1 MSLIDRVGAVFLLRS
16 NDGASLLQLR
26 DDKPGLRHARQWVPP
41 GGHAK
46 FEEEID
52 ACARR
57 EFLEETGYNCTHL
70 YKLHELNI
78 KEKCFPPYIL
88 TIFWEIYDST
98 QTVVCNEGQDLKFIG
113 RHEISKYSIPDFL
126 IPIWDNALKQ
136 AKSKGLI
143 RDE

>member
-70 YKLHELNI
+70 YKLHELDI
-78 KEKCFPPYIL
+78 KEKCDLDGGTAHLSISQQIL
-88 TIFWEIYDST
+88 A
-98 QTVVCNEGQDLKFIG
+98 QC
-113 RHEISKYSIPDFL
+113 SIL
-126 IPIWDNALKQ
+126 
-136 AKSKGLI
+136 
-143 RDE
+143 